1 MDEDNVNMAQIFESP
16 QDNRIDTPETIPPE
30 PSSGFPAGFPDRRF
44 LPAATRLL
52 DRQRE
57 YGTAPGPPQAHN

>member
-44 LPAATRLL
+44 PPAATRLL
-52 DRQRE
+52 DR
-57 YGTAPGPPQAHN
+57 